1 MAVEV
6 KSQHACTENSLRTT
20 HFLIVKVIH
29 ENDKKIIKKKIPLIL
44 PRSYFS
50 TILSNFMYF
59 HLKKF
64 IYFLL
69 KDNCFTEFCY
79 FLSDINTNQP

>member
-50 TILSNFMYF
+50 TILSNFMYVF
-59 HLKKF
+59 PFKKIYLFF
-64 IYFLL
+64 I
-69 KDNCFTEFCY
+69 EG
-79 FLSDINTNQP
+79 